1 MTDQPPI
8 IYNQKYG
15 RTWVDFWTSTG
26 GLILLIILAGLGI
39 YFGWDYIEMVPMWV
53 WPAIFLTPFVWTPF
67 LMARAREG
75 TNLFIVSD
83 GPQKLTEYR
92 VGSRVE
98 LDIEGSV
105 LPFYS
110 NSGAIRSL
118 LTEFDPMTRTG
129 KGSAL
134 AEFNQFEMARDLST
148 LDRLSIAF
156 SEHLRSER
164 ITQELIAVEVEKR
177 VKQLSER
184 WIGIAMATLEPEE
197 LETALNLSAHEHEIH
212 STIDEVIEF
221 ESDL

>member
-1 MTDQPPI
+1 MTEQPPI
-8 IYNQKYG
+8 VYNQKYG
-15 RTWVDFWTSTG
+15 RTWVDFWVG
-26 GLILLIILAGLGI
+26 PAGFIILLILAGVAL
-39 YFGWDYIEMVPMWV
+39 YFGFDYIKLIPMWV
-53 WPAIFLTPFVWTPF
+53 WPALFLSPIIWTPF
-67 LMARAREG
+67 LMARARDH
-75 TNLFIVSD
+75 TQLFIVSD

-92 VGSRVE
+92 VGKRVQ

-110 NSGAIRSL
+110 NSGTIRSL
-118 LTEFDPMTRTG
+118 LTEFDPLTRVG

-134 AEFNQFEMARDLST
+134 AEFNQFEMARDLGT
-148 LDRLSIAF
+148 LDRLSRAF

-164 ITQELIAVEVEKR
+164 VTQELIAVEIEKR

-212 STIDEVIEF
+212 STVEEVINF

>member
-1 MTDQPPI
+1 MSEQPPI

-26 GLILLIILAGLGI
+26 GFILLLILAGVAI
-39 YFGWDYIEMVPMWV
+39 YFGWEYIGLIPMWV
-53 WPAIFLTPFVWTPF
+53 WPAILLTPIVWTPF
-67 LMARAREG
+67 LMARARDH
-75 TNLFIVSD
+75 TQLFIVSD

-92 VGSRVE
+92 VGKRVQ

-110 NSGAIRSL
+110 NSGTIRSL
-118 LTEFDPMTRTG
+118 LTEFDPLTRVG

-134 AEFNQFEMARDLST
+134 AEFNQFEMARDLGT
-148 LDRLSIAF
+148 LDRLSRAF

-164 ITQELIAVEVEKR
+164 VTQELIAVEIEKR

-212 STIDEVIEF
+212 STVEEVINF